1 MLLVWI
7 VTVWLPVAIPPP
19 VGVVIEILP
28 DVGSELPVALD
39 REIEMRLGSLASVAA
54 LPWLV
59 VALLLPRAL
68 VLVLLME

>member
-1 MLLVWI
+1 M
-7 VTVWLPVAIPPP
+7 VWLPVAIPPP
-19 VGVVIEILP
+19 VGVVIKILP

-39 REIEMRLGSLASVAA
+39 REIEMGLASSASVAA

-59 VALLLPRAL
+59 VALLLPRLLSRAL

>member
-1 MLLVWI
+1 M
-7 VTVWLPVAIPPP
+7 VWLPVAIPPP
-19 VGVVIEILP
+19 VGVVIKILP

-39 REIEMRLGSLASVAA
+39 MEIEMRLGSLASVAA

-59 VALLLPRAL
+59 VVVLLPRLLSPRAL

>member
-1 MLLVWI
+1 M
-7 VTVWLPVAIPPP
+7 WLPVAIPPP

-39 REIEMRLGSLASVAA
+39 REIEMGLASLASVAA

-59 VALLLPRAL
+59 VAELLPRLLSPRAL
-68 VLVLLME
+68 VLVLLVE